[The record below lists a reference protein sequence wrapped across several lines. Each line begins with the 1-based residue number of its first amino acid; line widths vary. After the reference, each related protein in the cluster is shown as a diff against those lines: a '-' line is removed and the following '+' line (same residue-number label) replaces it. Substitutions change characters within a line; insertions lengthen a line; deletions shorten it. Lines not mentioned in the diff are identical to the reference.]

1 MIIHD
6 VEQNTPEWLLLRA
19 GIPTASAFSKL
30 VTTAGKLSTSL
41 EVYAQTLAA
50 NKYANGEV
58 EGFEGNKWTERGHDL
73 EPEAASSYEFVNDVV
88 TEKIGFVTNDDETIG
103 CSPDRF
109 VGKKGLVEIK
119 CLKAENHVA
128 AILYYKKN
136 GVAPVKHFQQVQGQM
151 MICERKWCD
160 LVFYH
165 PTLPL
170 LVIRQNID
178 GVFIGKLL
186 DAITEVTFRRDEI
199 IKVMDEI

>member
-30 VTTAGKLSTSL
+30 VTTAGKQSTSL

-58 EGFEGNKWTERGHDL
+58 EGFEGNKWTERGHEL

-109 VGKKGLVEIK
+109 VDKDGLVEIK

-128 AILYYKKN
+128 AILYYKKHEK
-136 GVAPVKHFQQVQGQM
+136 APTQYFQQVQGQM
-151 MICERKWCD
+151 MICEREWCD

-170 LVIRQNID
+170 LVIRQELD
-178 GVFIGKLL
+178 SVFIGKLL
-186 DAITEVTFRRDEI
+186 GAITEVMWRRDEI
-199 IKVMDEI
+199 LKIMEEL